1 MNLNELNLNK
11 IKKGSILIVNYDIS
25 IFKKSDELYCEGTSD
40 DICFAMYKN
49 KRYYITQSYLYHFS
63 LKPIIEVREDK
74 LKLIGI
80 I

>member
-1 MNLNELNLNK
+1 MNLNNMNLSA
-11 IKKGSILIVNYDIS
+11 KKGSVLIVNDDIS
-25 IFKKSDELYCEGTSD
+25 IFKKGDELYCEGTYG
-40 DICFAMYKN
+40 DICSVIYKN
-49 KRYYITQSYLYHFS
+49 KRRYISRGYLHYFS